1 MKVRYMSNGG
11 FIMDDYINT
20 SETQQLKSAIQYI
33 ITGFLFASLTIDIG
47 WIPEIEGLISVLWFF
62 IGLRMTKGLNR
73 KLKYAYYFS
82 LYFLF
87 AYLFTTIVNI
97 QTPFTIPSYYYT
109 IHAILKVIQ
118 MTLIFRVERK
128 FFFHAFRYYFIFLLY
143 DLFNWD
149 FFWWR

>member
-73 KLKYAYYFS
+73 KLKYAYYFG

-97 QTPFTIPSYYYT
+97 QTPFTIPSYSCYFKSYT
-109 IHAILKVIQ
+109 NDFN
-118 MTLIFRVERK
+118 IFRVERK